1 MKRLLPLALSLLLAA
16 CNLFGSA
23 GSQMSSQ
30 SSSLAETLPET
41 HNVSYTGTVEPA
53 DADVSSQGTHQLRL
67 QDGRTVV
74 LSSTLLTLEDYVS
87 LDVVVF
93 GAVRPTSD
101 GSGVAMRVESVT
113 VLSPMSS
120 SESSSSSSEEQSSS
134 EESSLS
140 SVAAL
145 EPSSVSTISS
155 VAVTV
160 SSKASVASSV
170 SSAAKSSV
178 AAAPVSSAAGMSAA
192 LDAKVKSMA
201 KEDIAASRWTQ
212 QYCTSHIGFC
222 VAVHKNWWFTSF
234 GTSGSALWHIEV
246 SNGEIAGLGDGPVVV
261 NLMPGSVESIGASDG
276 AVTEKNGFVTA
287 YRSWKDNTHFEITA
301 PSALKAAVSYMAQS
315 ITSYSP
321 AQ

>member
-23 GSQMSSQ
+23 GSQMSSE
-30 SSSLAETLPET
+30 SSSANDALPET
-41 HNVSYTGTVEPA
+41 HNVSYTGTVEVA
-53 DADVSSQGTHQLRL
+53 DAATASQGTHQLRL
-67 QDGRTVV
+67 QDGRAVM
-74 LSSTLLTLEDYVS
+74 LSSTLLALEDYVS
-87 LDVVVF
+87 LEVVVF
-93 GAVRPTSD
+93 GAVRPTTD

-120 SESSSSSSEEQSSS
+120 SETSSSFSEEQSSS
-134 EESSLS
+134 EESSVS
-140 SVAAL
+140 SVAAQQ
-145 EPSSVSTISS
+145 PSSAAAVSS
-155 VAVTV
+155 VVATV
-160 SSKASVASSV
+160 SSKASVASS
-170 SSAAKSSV
+170 SSSVVKSSV
-178 AAAPVSSAAGMSAA
+178 AAAPVSSAAGVSAA
-192 LDAKVKSMA
+192 LDAKVKAMA

-234 GTSGSALWHIEV
+234 GTSGSALWHLEV

-261 NLMPGSVESIGASDG
+261 NLMPGSVESSGASDG
-276 AVTEKNGFVTA
+276 AVTEKNGFVIA
-287 YRSWKDNTHFEITA
+287 YRSWKDNTHFEISA
-301 PSALKAAVSYMAQS
+301 PSALKSAVSYMAQS